1 MLQILMFFASMIR
14 KKPPVLDYVPFEFEG
29 NQARYYSCLRKNKGL
44 MVIFPGASPLGFAD
58 PRYQRLILA
67 LTRLGYHALIL
78 QIQAQEQ
85 MRLGDKPQ
93 IEQLAAC
100 LIHLLTRSL
109 PAFQTLSFIGPS
121 SATAYLMHLATH
133 PFLALRVKSLLLIS
147 PFYQLKRSIQR
158 LLEEPGSVY
167 GQLLSLKLILQAQMQ
182 DQPQALVID
191 ELDYVDKLIHL
202 AHLHQDQLDIP
213 TLVALMPEQ
222 NKSLVGFNQRLEQ
235 LGQAGFISEQLS
247 ASLDE
252 LSQDLAFEQRLPS
265 LKASV
270 TILHAEEDDVF
281 SPEESVHLARDLRSQ
296 NIDTHLLVTKLLNHA
311 NLSPKYMLQEFFA
324 IYRALNHF
332 FNSVQPCQQ
341 ST

>member
-1 MLQILMFFASMIR
+1 MENR
-14 KKPPVLDYVPFEFEG
+14 
-29 NQARYYSCLRKNKGL
+29 
-44 MVIFPGASPLGFAD
+44 
-58 PRYQRLILA
+58 
-67 LTRLGYHALIL
+67 
-78 QIQAQEQ
+78 
-85 MRLGDKPQ
+85 
-93 IEQLAAC
+93 
-100 LIHLLTRSL
+100 
-109 PAFQTLSFIGPS
+109 
-121 SATAYLMHLATH
+121 
-133 PFLALRVKSLLLIS
+133 
-147 PFYQLKRSIQR
+147 
-158 LLEEPGSVY
+158 
-167 GQLLSLKLILQAQMQ
+167 
-182 DQPQALVID
+182 QALVID